1 MCTSEDQTIISHA
14 HGIVGKFRWLC
25 PGAGWRSA
33 MCLVRWSVAFSEWWD
48 KTWKGEASAV
58 MVTCTMRP
66 CNSNNGNLCEP
77 YDFALHGEG
86 SSLWA
91 VEHLIFLGFQLNTWS
106 PHPFLFAKSW
116 VSVIGKG
123 TPMPHATLL
132 PWEPFLTS
140 EVRPCLWCESCRGHV
155 LHCSLRGHRR
165 VGREAPQTGVSA
177 EGINLTGS
185 EFLAC
190 LNRAFANVFR
200 ISSAPS
206 WYFSLLRGKKAT
218 FQQLIAKML
227 ITVFG
232 KISFLFKKQFFFS
245 NFCNFFQSIL
255 EWLKF
260 LSPGWPSSETFH
272 LHRHGTCGY

>member
-1 MCTSEDQTIISHA
+1 
-14 HGIVGKFRWLC
+14 
-25 PGAGWRSA
+25 
-33 MCLVRWSVAFSEWWD
+33 
-48 KTWKGEASAV
+48 
-58 MVTCTMRP
+58 MRP

-155 LHCSLRGHRR
+155 LHCSLRGHTDGWEGKHLKLVSVAR
-165 VGREAPQTGVSA
+165 VSIWQVASFWHVWIVPLQTSFA
-177 EGINLTGS
+177 
-185 EFLAC
+185 FLRHPLDTLVYCA
-190 LNRAFANVFR
+190 
-200 ISSAPS
+200 
-206 WYFSLLRGKKAT
+206 GKR
-218 FQQLIAKML
+218 QH
-227 ITVFG
+227 
-232 KISFLFKKQFFFS
+232 S
-245 NFCNFFQSIL
+245 NS
-255 EWLKF
+255 
-260 LSPGWPSSETFH
+260 
-272 LHRHGTCGY
+272 